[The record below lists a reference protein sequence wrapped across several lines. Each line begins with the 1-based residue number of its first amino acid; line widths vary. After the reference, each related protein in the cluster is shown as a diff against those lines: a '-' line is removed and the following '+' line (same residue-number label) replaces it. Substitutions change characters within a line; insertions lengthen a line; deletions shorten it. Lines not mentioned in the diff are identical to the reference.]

1 MAGIAD
7 IGRGLQRYGLKV
19 GQHPEFGAVGGHAKN
34 SHHYYGEA
42 IDVTDWRNGNT
53 PMPEYEGGQSYDW
66 VARTRRLKERAREIG
81 GFNEVLGPGDKNH
94 DEHLHLALQ
103 GKRSDWN
110 EQMLEYL
117 ATGRYKGA
125 DGQYQTRWG
134 GGGLQPAATSTADVA
149 EVGRQEALAKVQQW
163 QQSAA
168 DPQRVVSPGDAAY
181 YQRSDIQQW
190 AGANPS
196 LATALMERH
205 GIDPEQFKRDATA
218 PRNALGEVTP

>member
-42 IDVTDWRNGNT
+42 IDVTDWRADHG
-53 PMPEYEGGQSYDW
+53 PEYEGGPSYHWTD
-66 VARTRRLKERAREIG
+66 RTRRLKERAREIG
-81 GFNEVLGPGDKNH
+81 GFNEVLGPGDSGH

-134 GGGLQPAATSTADVA
+134 GGGLQPAASSTADVA

-163 QQSAA
+163 QESAA
-168 DPQRVVSPGDAAY
+168 DPQRVISPGDAAY